1 MLWVER
7 VGDRRSQAIL
17 ARDCSVKNGAQ
28 AQNEKKTP
36 PRRRSCEVFLFLL
49 FLPSRAVF
57 AAARSG
63 QGRAAF
69 QARREP
75 TLDGEDRCERIGEG
89 GKDLALKSGIST
101 SWRTT
106 MTAKDHKPDLSSKI
120 PKP

>member
-1 MLWVER
+1 
-7 VGDRRSQAIL
+7 
-17 ARDCSVKNGAQ
+17 VKNGVP

-69 QARREP
+69 QARRER

-89 GKDLALKSGIST
+89 GKDLVLN
-101 SWRTT
+101 RDLYT
-106 MTAKDHKPDLSSKI
+106 MEDNNDG
-120 PKP
+120 